1 MTLRKTEIIE
11 WSTTPA
17 ELRRI
22 ADELEEKYNINY
34 ERIGQKKYKDLK
46 PLIYFIYGG
55 RMELHIAVDI
65 VQMIDDE
72 QWKDKD

>member
-22 ADELEEKYNINY
+22 AEAMELENNAWDIVDNVVV
-34 ERIGQKKYKDLK
+34 RGNDIQ
-46 PLIYFIYGG
+46 
-55 RMELHIAVDI
+55 LHIAFDLG
-65 VQMIDDE
+65 QWQAE
-72 QWKDKD
+72 QAEVEE

>member
-22 ADELEEKYNINY
+22 AEQMEK
-34 ERIGQKKYKDLK
+34 QCLADFFHTVC
-46 PLIYFIYGG
+46 LIQDKN
-55 RMELHIAVDI
+55 MELSI
-65 VQMIDDE
+65 VADQGQWQAE
-72 QWKDKD
+72 QAEGKE

>member
-22 ADELEEKYNINY
+22 ANELEMPPTKAVLAITRGDMRLTILFNEDQWQAEQV
-34 ERIGQKKYKDLK
+34 ERK
-46 PLIYFIYGG
+46 
-55 RMELHIAVDI
+55 E
-65 VQMIDDE
+65 
-72 QWKDKD
+72 

>member
-22 ADELEEKYNINY
+22 ADDMEEHILTLEPPFGTQIAPLYGETKGELKLKIYLDQ
-34 ERIGQKKYKDLK
+34 GQWQ
-46 PLIYFIYGG
+46 
-55 RMELHIAVDI
+55 A
-65 VQMIDDE
+65 E
-72 QWKDKD
+72 QAEGKE

>member
-22 ADELEEKYNINY
+22 ADEMEGMWDRGKYKYTKVIGEKGNFFKVVFNEGQWQAEQAEEK
-34 ERIGQKKYKDLK
+34 E
-46 PLIYFIYGG
+46 
-55 RMELHIAVDI
+55 
-65 VQMIDDE
+65 
-72 QWKDKD
+72 

>member
-22 ADELEEKYNINY
+22 ADEMEYNLTEANIKYSYTETIKEPGVWLY
-34 ERIGQKKYKDLK
+34 IS
-46 PLIYFIYGG
+46 
-55 RMELHIAVDI
+55 
-65 VQMIDDE
+65 IDESQWQAE
-72 QWKDKD
+72 QAEGKE

>member
-22 ADELEEKYNINY
+22 ADGLPVWSGPRDIEMSKGVILRVYLDE
-34 ERIGQKKYKDLK
+34 GQWQ
-46 PLIYFIYGG
+46 
-55 RMELHIAVDI
+55 A
-65 VQMIDDE
+65 E
-72 QWKDKD
+72 QAEGKE